1 MELKQVNLINVR
13 NFNNKTF
20 NFNGNTEIVMP
31 NEGGKST
38 LADAITFVLIGKL
51 YSGASDAQ
59 SLKPLRNTAEEVSIE
74 LIYSNGSSEL
84 ALKKTY
90 KENWVKT
97 RGTTDITMSGHTT
110 DCFINEKKMTVSNF
124 EKELCG
130 YFNVDSTKELNIM
143 LNPYYFGQVMS
154 WQERLEYVTK
164 VTGEVTID
172 DVIDISKEVKE
183 IRDDLYRYGD
193 DLKNHLHR
201 DTVDKRKL
209 VEEKE
214 IQIKGDAIDKP
225 ITEKEFVDATTQL
238 NSNNEKILQLK
249 VKQGGINDPVLENLK
264 ANKLEQQSKLEQS
277 KVADRQELARKND
290 LINKQVDE
298 LRNNKNELR
307 EQITTLRN
315 ETGNLG
321 NQIDEQK
328 RVIKTNENIITRK
341 RNELAQIK
349 EDYSKTKTQT
359 FKPLEAHHCPNC
371 DFDLTAEE
379 NKKKK
384 SEFNLNQAN
393 ELKNI
398 TSKGNNLVSEIN
410 SLKKE
415 IEEADTLIASLEL
428 KKEDNQKEIESLN
441 KQIVELEEKITKTE
455 VGKTYSYVSDL
466 TKSLVKQLEAII
478 NNITEEENKTLDGG
492 GMQSEIDKLQLDN
505 VSLQEIIDEYN
516 AQKKLVFR
524 KQQRER
530 ELERLA
536 DLLADAEYKE
546 ELLSIYNKTYLRILN
561 ERVERY
567 FPGIKF
573 QLIKDNIKEGSWSQV
588 CYVLV
593 ESEQGLLVPYET
605 ANTASK
611 IKIGVKLANLLTEA
625 LGWNKLPMVIDNA
638 EAVTRSNRIFDTDT
652 QIITLVA
659 DDIGDEEVTKNNQI
673 NNEQQAQMTL
683 EI

>member
-1 MELKQVNLINVR
+1 MELKQVNLTNVR
-13 NFNNKTF
+13 NFTKKTF
-20 NFNGNTEIVMP
+20 NFNNNTELVMP

-51 YSGASDAQ
+51 YSGSSDAQ

-97 RGTTDITMSGHTT
+97 RGTTEITMSGHTT

-130 YFNVDSTKELNIM
+130 YFNVESTKELNIM

-164 VTGEVTID
+164 VTGEVTVD
-172 DVIDISKEVKE
+172 DVIDIAKEVKE

-214 IQIKGDAIDKP
+214 IQIKGDAINKP
-225 ITEKEFVDATTQL
+225 ITEKEFVDATAQL

-298 LRNNKNELR
+298 LKNNKNELR

-359 FKPLEAHHCPNC
+359 FKPLEEHHCPNC
-371 DFDLTAEE
+371 DFDLTAAE
-379 NKKKK
+379 NEKKRN
-384 SEFNLNQAN
+384 EFNLNQAK

-398 TSKGNNLVSEIN
+398 TTKGNNLVSEIN
-410 SLKKE
+410 ALKKE
-415 IEEADTLIASLEL
+415 IEEANDKIANLEL
-428 KKEDNQKEIESLN
+428 QKEDKEKELKDLN
-441 KQIVELEEKITKTE
+441 KQVEEIEAKIYKAEE
-455 VGKTYSYVSDL
+455 GKTYYYVSDL
-466 TKSLVKQLEAII
+466 TNSLVKQLDQII
-478 NNITEEENKTLDGG
+478 KNIAEEENKTLDEG
-492 GMQSEIDKLQLDN
+492 GMQSEIDKLQLEN
-505 VSLQEIIDEYN
+505 VSLQETIDEYN
-516 AQKKLVFR
+516 AQKILIAR
-524 KQQRER
+524 KQAREK
-530 ELERLA
+530 ELSRLA
-536 DLLADAEYKE
+536 ELLADAEYKE
-546 ELLSIYNKTYLRILN
+546 ELLAIYNKTYLRILN

-611 IKIGVKLANLLTEA
+611 IKIGVKISNLLADA

-638 EAVTRSNRIFDTDT
+638 ESVTRSNRHFETDA

-659 DDIGDEEVTKNNQI
+659 DDVTEEQMIKNAQI
-673 NNEQQAQMTL
+673 NNEQQAQIAL